1 MAGRA
6 ATLLKCV
13 YQSAKAG
20 ESPLS
25 DRDLLRHFAAGDQ
38 DAFATLVAR
47 HATMVFGA
55 CRRYLACAQD
65 AEDACQATFLI
76 LAQRAAH
83 TRWQPSIANWLHT
96 TTRRV
101 ASRMRRTAERRLQRE
116 ALVAVRD
123 PTSVL
128 DEISGRELLS
138 MLDEDLNALSAP
150 HREALIL
157 CCLEGLSREE
167 AADQI
172 GIPLATLK
180 TRLERG
186 RKQLEVALARRGIAL
201 GVLLLAVGSTGACP
215 PQLSQNIR
223 TALASTPS
231 PLVRALPQEISMS
244 AFRNSLIATLVTV
257 AAIGLGLGI
266 HITSPVT
273 ANEEQPASA
282 IEKASEAAI
291 ERLKER
297 ETFGTGL
304 AAPKPAADK
313 FEEEVAVARRK
324 AVQFLK
330 AKQTREGNWEAALPT
345 AGMEGGTTALIVLS
359 LLEAGVPAKD
369 PFVASSIDYLASLP
383 PKKTYAVG
391 LQTQVLARADAKKHA
406 PSIQKNADWLLDQAI
421 GWRKGGKIEGWSYAG
436 GVTRGDGSNTHFAV
450 MGLHAATRAG
460 AKVDDKVW
468 ESIRDHYLRTRI
480 RGGWSYIAAPDGA
493 SPATESMTT
502 AALVGLTLVKKHD
515 KATDATREAMGKGLD
530 DFLAFSSRNGK
541 STGYQ
546 DLISAELGRLM
557 ESNEFKSG
565 DKVLKWYHEGAERLL
580 KNQKPDGSWSGTG
593 IDANALLNTAFSLYF
608 LGPEKK

>member
-6 ATLLKCV
+6 ATILKCV
-13 YQSAKAG
+13 HRSAKAG
-20 ESPLS
+20 ESPS
-25 DRDLLRHFAAGDQ
+25 DRDLLHQFAAGDQ

-55 CRRYLACAQD
+55 CRRSLACAQD

-96 TTRRV
+96 TARRV
-101 ASRMRRTAERRLQRE
+101 ASRLRRTTERRIKRE
-116 ALVAVRD
+116 ARAAVRD
-123 PTSVL
+123 PASVL

-138 MLDEDLNALSAP
+138 MLDEDLNALSASQ
-150 HREALIL
+150 REALIL

-201 GVLLLAVGSTGACP
+201 GAILLAVGAAGACP
-215 PQLSQNIR
+215 PQLLQNIR
-223 TALASTPS
+223 AALAGTPT
-231 PLVRALPQEISMS
+231 PLVRALSQEITMS
-244 AFRNSLIATLVTV
+244 ALRTSLIATLVAV

-266 HITSPVT
+266 HITSPAT

-282 IEKASEAAI
+282 FEKASEAAT

-330 AKQTREGNWEAALPT
+330 EKQTREGNWEGALTT
-345 AGMEGGTTALIVLS
+345 AGMDGGTTALVVLS

-369 PFVASSIDYLASLP
+369 PLVASSIDYLAALS
-383 PKKTYAVG
+383 PKKTYVVG

-421 GWRKGGKIEGWSYAG
+421 GWRKVGRIEGWSYASG
-436 GVTRGDGSNTHFAV
+436 ETRGDGSNTHFAV
-450 MGLHAATRAG
+450 MGLHAAAGAG

-468 ESIRDHYLRTRI
+468 EAIRDHYLRTRI
-480 RGGWSYIAAPDGA
+480 RGGWSYIVAPAGA

-502 AALVGLTLVKKHD
+502 AALIGLTLVKKHD
-515 KATDATREAMGKGLD
+515 KATDASREDLERGLD
-530 DFLAFSSRNGK
+530 DLFAFSSRNGK
-541 STGYQ
+541 SSGYQ
-546 DLISAELGRLM
+546 GLISAELGRLM
-557 ESNEFKSG
+557 ESTEFKSG
-565 DKVLKWYHEGAERLL
+565 DKVLKWYREGAERLL
-580 KNQKPDGSWSGTG
+580 KNQKPDGSWSSAG
-593 IDANALLNTAFSLYF
+593 IDSNAALNTAFSLYF
-608 LGPEKK
+608 LGSEKK